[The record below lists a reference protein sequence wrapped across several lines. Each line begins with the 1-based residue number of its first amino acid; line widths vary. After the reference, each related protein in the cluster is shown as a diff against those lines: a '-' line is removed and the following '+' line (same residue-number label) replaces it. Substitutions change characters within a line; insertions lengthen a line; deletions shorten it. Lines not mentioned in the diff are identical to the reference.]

1 MFPDKRKDI
10 PDGLWAKCTECGE
23 IVYDGE
29 LSRNLRICSK
39 CDYYFPLEPAERI
52 AIIAD
57 EESLI
62 RYDADHQY
70 AACLDEKSCEQAIV
84 TGEVAISDHRLII
97 ATVNSVTT
105 DRNTGLF
112 VCEKIV
118 RSVNQ
123 AVEQRLPLLMIYT
136 NSNGPH
142 NSTLLP
148 AQTLSISASMSRLDK
163 EKLLYISVL
172 AHPNSQSFFPGFT
185 CVADI
190 VIAES
195 NTPAV
200 PIDNQINENGV
211 AEAAQILFQN
221 GMADMV
227 ISRKELKHTLAD
239 ILNFFC

>member
-1 MFPDKRKDI
+1 MFPDKRNDI
-10 PDGLWAKCTECGE
+10 PDGLWAKCVECGE
-23 IVYDGE
+23 IIYDGE

-62 RYDADHQY
+62 SYDADRQY
-70 AACLDEKSCEQAIV
+70 AACPDEENCERAIV
-84 TGEVAISDHRLII
+84 TGEATISDHRLVI
-97 ATVNSVTT
+97 AAVNSGTT

-118 RSVNQ
+118 RSVDQ
-123 AVEQRLPLLMIYT
+123 AIEQRLPLLMIYA
-136 NSNGPH
+136 NDNGPQ
-142 NSTLLP
+142 NSALLP
-148 AQTLSISASMSRLDK
+148 AQTLSISAVMSRLAK
-163 EKLLYISVL
+163 EKLLYVSVL
-172 AHPNSQSFFPGFT
+172 AYPNSQSRFPGFA
-185 CVADI
+185 CVADV

-200 PIDNQINENGV
+200 PTDNQINENET
-211 AEAAQILFQN
+211 AQAAQILFQN
-221 GMADMV
+221 GMADMI